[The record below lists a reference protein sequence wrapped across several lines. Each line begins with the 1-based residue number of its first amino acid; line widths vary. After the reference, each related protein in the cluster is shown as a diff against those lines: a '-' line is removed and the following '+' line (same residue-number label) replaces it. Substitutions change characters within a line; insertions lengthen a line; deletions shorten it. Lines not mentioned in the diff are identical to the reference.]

1 MWENNTVICAWF
13 PPEALGT
20 SCMLA
25 LTVTTCDVYLPQ
37 WSHLQALE
45 TNTCFQTSITP
56 LKLPVWQWDQS
67 SANHRLQRGNTE
79 QKKGKMCVEHTAGWG
94 VEVEVR
100 PSAPQ
105 NTHVLFGSCGKGGLN
120 MAGPSRDFSHK
131 KSKQARLFQEYF
143 VFEV

>member
-13 PPEALGT
+13 PPEALGM

-67 SANHRLQRGNTE
+67 KPQAAAREHRAEKREDVCRAHSRVGCRGR
-79 QKKGKMCVEHTAGWG
+79 
-94 VEVEVR
+94 EVR

-105 NTHVLFGSCGKGGLN
+105 NTHGLFGSCGKGGLD
-120 MAGPSRDFSHK
+120 MTGPSRHFSHK
-131 KSKQARLFQEYF
+131 KSKQVRLFQEYF